1 MSELEKLLNE
11 KRLLEDKIRMLKE
24 GVTEYGQLES
34 IRFAKKAEADD
45 DRVWQICSGMAQV
58 HREYESIE
66 EAEKNGRG
74 YHGRQVKVEYET
86 NRWQVFIREKTR
98 AAAVAK
104 IKQIISDL
112 NLVLSEWDGKE
123 E

>member
-11 KRLLEDKIRMLKE
+11 KRLLEDKIRMLKD

-45 DRVWQICSGMAQV
+45 DRVWQICSAMAQV
-58 HREYESIE
+58 HREYESRE
-66 EAEKNGRG
+66 EAKKNGRE
-74 YHGRQVKVEYET
+74 YDRQVKVEYET

-98 AAAVAK
+98 SAAVAK

>member
-45 DRVWQICSGMAQV
+45 DRVWQICSAMAQV
-58 HREYESIE
+58 HREYESRE
-66 EAEKNGRG
+66 EAKKNGRE
-74 YHGRQVKVEYET
+74 YDRQVKVEYET

-98 AAAVAK
+98 SAAVVK